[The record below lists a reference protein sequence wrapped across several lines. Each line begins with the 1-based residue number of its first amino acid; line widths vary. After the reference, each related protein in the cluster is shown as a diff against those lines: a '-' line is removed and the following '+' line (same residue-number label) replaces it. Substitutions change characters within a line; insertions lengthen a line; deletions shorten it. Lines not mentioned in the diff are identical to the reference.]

1 MSKYN
6 NFYSKDPF
14 GIFKVESPIHV
25 SGKYNF
31 VKKSKPPV
39 LKIIM
44 IILLIIGIAA
54 AFIFQ
59 DVILRFF
66 FGETPQKKPSKP
78 KGSDIGKDGKI
89 QKTTNHKTESPEEG
103 TGATIVE

>member
-14 GIFKVESPIHV
+14 GIFKVDSSIQSV
-25 SGKYNF
+25 GRDRF
-31 VKKSKPPV
+31 IQKSKLPIV
-39 LKIIM
+39 KIIM
-44 IILLIIGIAA
+44 VILLIIGIAA

-59 DVILRFF
+59 DVILKYF

-78 KGSDIGKDGKI
+78 KEEDMEKDVKI
-89 QKTTNHKTESPEEG
+89 QITAKPETENPEEG
-103 TGATIVE
+103 TGATIIE